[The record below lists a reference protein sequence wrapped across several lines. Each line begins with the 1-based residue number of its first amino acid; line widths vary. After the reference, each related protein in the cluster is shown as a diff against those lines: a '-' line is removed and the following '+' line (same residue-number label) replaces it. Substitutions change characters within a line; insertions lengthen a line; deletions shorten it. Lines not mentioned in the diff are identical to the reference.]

1 MGLDEL
7 RDIRSGSQWR
17 EPSSTRSFE
26 QDRGFYTDLLLLQRA
41 RAWQS
46 SKGAVRPFPPLVML
60 DRPTWLRGQ
69 VS

>member
-41 RAWQS
+41 RAWQP
-46 SKGAVRPFPPLVML
+46 SKVPLIFLVTQSNL
-60 DRPTWLRGQ
+60 GK
-69 VS
+69 